1 MTSSSTIWATA
12 LVAVALL
19 WAGML
24 LGVAF
29 IAVPAQFGAEGLSRP
44 LGIDLTRHVFA
55 AFGRVE
61 LGLVA
66 LSLVLALLL
75 RPGRLLWA
83 LLGVIWLIVA
93 LQSLWL
99 LPALDVRADQLLR
112 GETPPA
118 GPWHGLYVGSEV
130 TKLAVLLLIAWRAS
144 RRFAA
149 TS

>member
-1 MTSSSTIWATA
+1 MTSSSSIWATA
-12 LVAVALL
+12 LVVVALI

-61 LGLVA
+61 LGLAA

-75 RPGRLLWA
+75 RPGPLLWA
-83 LLGVIWLIVA
+83 LLGLVWLIVA

-99 LPALDVRADQLLR
+99 LPALAVRADQLLR

-118 GPWHGLYVGSEV
+118 APWHGLYVGSEM

-144 RRFAA
+144 RRSPA